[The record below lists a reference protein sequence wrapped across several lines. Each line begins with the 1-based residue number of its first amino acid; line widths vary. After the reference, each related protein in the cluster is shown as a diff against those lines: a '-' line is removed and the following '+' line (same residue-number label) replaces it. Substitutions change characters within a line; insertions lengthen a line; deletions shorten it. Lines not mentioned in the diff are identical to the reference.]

1 MLSAFQ
7 QELNR
12 MPNIG
17 TGLAGPQDL
26 WDNLATVSVD
36 VKNTGNV
43 KGAEVTQLY
52 VGIAGGPVRQLR
64 GLDKQILEP
73 GQSYT
78 ANFALTRRDLS
89 IWDVAAQNWMSQNA
103 VYQISVGDS
112 SRNLPLI
119 GSLTL

>member
-43 KGAEVTQLY
+43 KGAEVTELY
-52 VGIAGGPVRQLR
+52 VGIPGGPVRQLR
-64 GLDKQILEP
+64 GFHKQVLEP
-73 GQSYT
+73 GQTCT
-78 ANFALTRRDLS
+78 ANFALTRKDLS
-89 IWDVAAQNWMSQNA
+89 IWGVAAQEWKLKKA

-112 SRNLPLI
+112 SRNLPLT